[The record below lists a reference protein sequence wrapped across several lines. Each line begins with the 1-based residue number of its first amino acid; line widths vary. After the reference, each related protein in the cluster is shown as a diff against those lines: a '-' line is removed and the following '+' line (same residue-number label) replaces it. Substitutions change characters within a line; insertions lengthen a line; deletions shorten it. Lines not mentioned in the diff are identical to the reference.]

1 MMASFASDGPLKNCD
16 MATLRRLR
24 YEGSLA
30 VADVRTTLSPAVA
43 GTCGVLLA
51 SP

>member
-1 MMASFASDGPLKNCD
+1 MALENCD
-16 MATLRRLR
+16 VATLRRLR
-24 YEGSLA
+24 YEGSPA

-43 GTCGVLLA
+43 ETGSVLLA